1 MEISIREY
9 FFIETKAFYSRIIEA
24 LDSNNTLRELEFGF
38 VSDESLSYLAEFLG
52 KNSSVKNIGLEEGR
66 KR

>member
-1 MEISIREY
+1 
-9 FFIETKAFYSRIIEA
+9 